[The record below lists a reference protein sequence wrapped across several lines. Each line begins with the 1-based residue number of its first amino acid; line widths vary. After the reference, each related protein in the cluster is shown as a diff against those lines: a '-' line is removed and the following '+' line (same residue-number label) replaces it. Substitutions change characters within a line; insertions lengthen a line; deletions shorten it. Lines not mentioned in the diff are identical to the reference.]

1 MGIFR
6 ENVKFENRFK
16 FRESATL
23 VMCRKSSHDESSCVL
38 HGFRIQEEAKSV
50 DCLPADA
57 SQISNSAHGQA
68 PYDGAEQ
75 IIWE

>member
-6 ENVKFENRFK
+6 EMVNWKTDSNSSSGSPRHVQEILSHSKF
-16 FRESATL
+16 
-23 VMCRKSSHDESSCVL
+23 SCVL
-38 HGFRIQEEAKSV
+38 QGFRIQEAKSAG
-50 DCLPADA
+50 CLPADA
-57 SQISNSAHGQA
+57 SQISDSARGQA